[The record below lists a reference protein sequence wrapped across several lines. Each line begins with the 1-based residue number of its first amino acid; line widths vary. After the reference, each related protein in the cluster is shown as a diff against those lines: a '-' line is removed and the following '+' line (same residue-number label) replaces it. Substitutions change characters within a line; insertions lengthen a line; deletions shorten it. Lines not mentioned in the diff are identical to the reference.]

1 MRSTTTY
8 TRKLTELEQTLQK
21 SLNPVTPN
29 PKFVDELNQRL
40 YTNPNTIGK
49 EKPLT
54 TAYLL
59 MSFGLFIGVFIF
71 WLIRKIVRATRQ
83 GNEPQD

>member
-8 TRKLTELEQTLQK
+8 TQKLTELEQTLEK

-40 YTNPNTIGK
+40 RTNPDTIEK
-49 EKPLT
+49 EKPLA

-83 GNEPQD
+83 GNGPQD